1 MMNDVTKQKVVAR
14 IHRIVGQ
21 LEGVVRMVEED
32 RYCVD
37 VLLQIAS
44 AQAALG
50 QAGKVVLRSHVET
63 CVADALAIGKPA
75 ERQRKVDELMEVF
88 ARYGGLGKRSLGGKQ

>member
-1 MMNDVTKQKVVAR
+1 MMNEVGKKKVLAR
-14 IHRIVGQ
+14 LHRIAGQ
-21 LEGVVRMVEED
+21 VNGIARMVEEE

-50 QAGKVVLRSHVET
+50 QAGKIILRSHVET
-63 CVADALAIGKPA
+63 CVTEAMASGKA
-75 ERQRKVDELMEVF
+75 AARRDKVDELMEVF
-88 ARYGGLGKRSLGGKQ
+88 ARYGGR